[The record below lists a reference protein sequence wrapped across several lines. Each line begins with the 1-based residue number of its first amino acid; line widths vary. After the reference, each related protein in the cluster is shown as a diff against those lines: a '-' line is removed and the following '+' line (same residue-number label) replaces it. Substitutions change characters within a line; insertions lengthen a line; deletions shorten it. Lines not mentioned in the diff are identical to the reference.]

1 MEFEHD
7 GHHVHLIEL
16 PTSSGRR
23 WKFSVVVCC
32 ESEGIRRIRSLNCIG
47 RAFETAHNARL
58 EGIEFTKKWIDEGKP
73 AQNQPMISM
82 AFRFHGK
89 HQLRFADSAVPRDS
103 PQRPDHRY

>member
-1 MEFEHD
+1 MVQNRWRGNVEFEHD

-23 WKFSVVVCC
+23 WKFSVVVCW
-32 ESEGIRRIRSLNCIG
+32 ESEGIRRIRTLSCIG

-73 AQNQPMISM
+73 A
-82 AFRFHGK
+82 
-89 HQLRFADSAVPRDS
+89 
-103 PQRPDHRY
+103 PQ